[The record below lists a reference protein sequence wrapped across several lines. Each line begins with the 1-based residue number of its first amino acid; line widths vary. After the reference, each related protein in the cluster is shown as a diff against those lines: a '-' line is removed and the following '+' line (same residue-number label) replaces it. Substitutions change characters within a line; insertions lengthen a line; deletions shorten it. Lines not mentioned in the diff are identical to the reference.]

1 MAEIVRFPDERGGE
15 DAYVLIEAAGSSPQ
29 MRDVSGRDILRSA
42 DETAQRVFGRIRD
55 MSALVVRELRDLP
68 GDPDEVTVEL
78 GMNVSAEADVFLAK
92 TAAQGAVKVTL
103 TWRSGPAPGE
113 GGRAGEVRGG

>member
-1 MAEIVRFPDERGGE
+1 MAEIVRFPDEQGGE

-42 DETAQRVFGRIRD
+42 DETAQKVFGRIRD
-55 MSALVVRELRDLP
+55 LSALVARELRDLP

-78 GMNVSAEADVFLAK
+78 GVNVSAEADVFIAK
-92 TAAQGAVKVTL
+92 TASQGGIKVTL
-103 TWRSGPAPGE
+103 TWRSGR
-113 GGRAGEVRGG
+113 GRV